1 MRACHSESDF
11 GERSKVGMT
20 HAEEG
25 PSFVVCGSCTI
36 WGWSLSKRIQYYKY
50 KIRKK
55 KKKKVSEGAYAD
67 KEP

>member
-11 GERSKVGMT
+11 GERSKVDMT

-55 KKKKVSEGAYAD
+55 KKKVSEGAYAD